1 LKLTGITPRGR
12 RARILAKKALS
23 RGCERADAAGSIRA
37 MLVSA
42 SLTSGALGVFDYRC
56 DAGPGDRPFT
66 EQHRSYSISYV
77 RRGSF
82 GCQTRGRAFELV
94 AGSFLLGS
102 PGDEYRCTHEHHGA
116 GDECLSFHFD
126 APLLDALGLSARGWH
141 SGALPPVAQLGL
153 LAERAQA
160 SADGERGALEEL
172 GTLLA
177 ARFLEL
183 TGQVMAPTR
192 APSARDRRRVV
203 RAALWLEAHA
213 HEPLDLTRVA
223 RVAGVSGY
231 HFLRLFA
238 QVLGVTPHQ
247 YLVRTRLRLAA
258 RLLAQ
263 EHSSIAAIAYQ
274 VGFGDLSNFVRTF
287 RRAAGSAPRQF
298 RQLARHDRNFLQDR
312 GPRAALGL

>member
-1 LKLTGITPRGR
+1 VRML
-12 RARILAKKALS
+12 LS
-23 RGCERADAAGSIRA
+23 TA
-37 MLVSA
+37 
-42 SLTSGALGVFDYRC
+42 LTSGALGVFDYRC
-56 DAGPGDRPFT
+56 SAGPADRPFT

-82 GCQTRGRAFELV
+82 GCLTRGRRFELV

-102 PGDEYRCTHEHHGA
+102 PGDEYLCTHDHHAG

-126 APLLDALGLSARGWH
+126 APLLEALGLSAHGWQ
-141 SGALPPVAQLGL
+141 SAALPPLAQLGL

-160 SADGERGALEEL
+160 LAGRDPAALEEA

-183 TGQVMAPTR
+183 SGHAPRAQR

-213 HEPLDLTRVA
+213 REPLDLTRIA

-238 QVLGVTPHQ
+238 QVIGVTPHQ
-247 YLVRTRLRLAA
+247 YLVRTRLRQAA

-263 EHSSIAAIAYQ
+263 EQASIAAIAYE

-298 RQLARHDRNFLQDR
+298 RRLAQRDRNFLQDR
-312 GPRAALGL
+312 RARAALGL